1 VKLSD
6 TTSLNKY
13 ILRLVF
19 LICCNALL
27 VKAFPVNDSLKLR
40 NFNSLRGNQAK
51 MNWLL
56 NNELIDLNKFINSYP
71 AVYDSLSTSVLHSN
85 NELLKYQLKLLDGS
99 LHYQKNHYQKAV
111 PIFLNILN
119 EKKFINQDD
128 SVKVIIYLKNCFGSL
143 LNYTKV
149 FEMHQ
154 ILTNMVKRNPV
165 IKMHDLGLPLS
176 SVYINMG
183 LIDEGV
189 KYLKLE
195 YQNNPKKN
203 KDINTEVNFYNN
215 LGIVWK
221 KANNPDSAIFYY
233 EKAIERLNE
242 ILEKEPQNGFNIFFK
257 GLLDGN
263 IGQALMLKK
272 QFLEAIPLL
281 KNDVRSSL
289 KFGNI
294 LNAAISYNELAHCYF
309 EIDQYTL
316 SENYLDS
323 ALVILKD
330 IDAPKEYLRSLK
342 LRGELYQRMNK
353 FKEAVMIYQEYNALK
368 DSIDAN
374 DKELLI
380 LNQQISFQTH
390 ELQEK
395 INAQE
400 KQMNAKLLIEEKRNT
415 QRILMFVLILMMLA
429 ILIFGYFSF
438 LKSKNREKQ
447 LSDKNEEI
455 TVKSQ
460 MLSAALKEKELLM
473 KEVHHRVKNNMQ
485 IIISLLKLQSEKI
498 NDKQVEVYFSEAR
511 NRIQSMALIHEFL
524 YKKERMDY
532 MQMDEYIKQLILEI
546 QISYTQPNHIIEM
559 DVDLD
564 AIQLDFDTSIP
575 LGLIINE
582 LVTNAYKHAFPDG
595 VGHIWVSF
603 KKVEKNY
610 QLIVKDNGIGTPD
623 NYKEKMENSLG
634 MELIH
639 LLSQQINAQLSIIHD
654 KGLEVKITLSSND

>member
-1 VKLSD
+1 MHHKNTVVK
-6 TTSLNKY
+6 KY
-13 ILRLVF
+13 LLGLVF
-19 LICCNALL
+19 LLGFNTLS
-27 VKAFPVNDSLKLR
+27 VNAFPVKHSLDLR
-40 NFNSLRGNQAK
+40 KFNSLRGNQAK

-56 NNELIDLNKFINSYP
+56 NNELTDLNKFIVSYP
-71 AVYDSLSTSVLHSN
+71 AIYDSLSTSILHSS
-85 NELLKYQLKLLDGS
+85 NELLKYQLRLLEGS

-128 SVKVIIYLKNCFGSL
+128 SVKVVIYLKNCFGSL
-143 LNYTKV
+143 LNYPKV

-154 ILTNMVKRNPV
+154 ILTNMVKRNPN
-165 IKMHDLGLPLS
+165 INKQDLGLPLS
-176 SVYINMG
+176 TVYINVG
-183 LIDEGV
+183 LINEGV

-195 YQNNPKKN
+195 YQNNPNRN
-203 KDINTEVNFYNN
+203 KDKNTEVNFYNN
-215 LGIVWK
+215 LGIVWN
-221 KANNPDSAIFYY
+221 KANNPDSAIYYY
-233 EKAIERLNE
+233 EMASKRVDQFLKE
-242 ILEKEPQNGFNIFFK
+242 EPQNSFNIFFK

-263 IGQALMLKK
+263 IGQALMAKK
-272 QFLEAIPLL
+272 QFLKAIPLL
-281 KNDVRSSL
+281 KNDVSSSL
-289 KFGNI
+289 KFGNVI
-294 LNAAISYNELAHCYF
+294 NAAISYNELAHCYF
-309 EIDQYTL
+309 EIDQYNL

-323 ALVILKD
+323 AWVILKD
-330 IDAPKEYLRSLK
+330 IDITKEYLRCLK
-342 LRGELYQRMNK
+342 LRGDLYQRLNK
-353 FKEAVMIYQEYNALK
+353 FKESVIVYQEYNALK

-374 DKELLI
+374 DKEFLI
-380 LNQQISFQTH
+380 INQQISFQTH
-390 ELQEK
+390 ELHEK
-395 INAQE
+395 IKSQE
-400 KQMNAKLLIEEKRNT
+400 RQMNAKMLIEEKRNT

-438 LKSKNREKQ
+438 RKSKNREKQ
-447 LSDKNEEI
+447 LSDKNDEI
-455 TVKSQ
+455 TLKSQ

-582 LVTNAYKHAFPDG
+582 LVTNAYKHAFPTG

-603 KKVEKNY
+603 KKLKKNY

-654 KGLEVKITLSSND
+654 KGLEVKITMSSND

>member
-1 VKLSD
+1 MHHKNTVVK
-6 TTSLNKY
+6 KY
-13 ILRLVF
+13 LLGLVF
-19 LICCNALL
+19 LLGFNTLS
-27 VKAFPVNDSLKLR
+27 VNAFPVKHSLDLR
-40 NFNSLRGNQAK
+40 KFNSLRGNQAK

-56 NNELIDLNKFINSYP
+56 NNELTDLNKFIVSYP
-71 AVYDSLSTSVLHSN
+71 AIYDSLSTSILHSS
-85 NELLKYQLKLLDGS
+85 NELLKYQLRLLEGS

-128 SVKVIIYLKNCFGSL
+128 SVKVVIYLKNCFGSL
-143 LNYTKV
+143 LNYPKV

-154 ILTNMVKRNPV
+154 ILTNMVKRNPN
-165 IKMHDLGLPLS
+165 INKQDLGLPLS
-176 SVYINMG
+176 TVYINVG
-183 LIDEGV
+183 LINEGV

-195 YQNNPKKN
+195 YQNNPNRN
-203 KDINTEVNFYNN
+203 KDKNTEVNFYNN
-215 LGIVWK
+215 LGIVWN
-221 KANNPDSAIFYY
+221 KANNPDSAIYYY
-233 EKAIERLNE
+233 EMASKRVDQFLKE
-242 ILEKEPQNGFNIFFK
+242 EPQNSFNIFFK

-263 IGQALMLKK
+263 IGQALMAKK
-272 QFLEAIPLL
+272 QFLKAIPLL
-281 KNDVRSSL
+281 KNDVSSSL
-289 KFGNI
+289 KFGNVI
-294 LNAAISYNELAHCYF
+294 NAAISYNELARCYF
-309 EIDQYTL
+309 EVDQYTL
-316 SENYLDS
+316 AENYSDS

-342 LRGELYQRMNK
+342 LRGELYQRINK
-353 FKEAVMIYQEYNALK
+353 FKEAVIVYQKYNALK

-374 DKELLI
+374 DRELLI

-395 INAQE
+395 IESQE
-400 KQMNAKLLIEEKRNT
+400 RQMNAKMLIEEKRNT

-438 LKSKNREKQ
+438 RKSKNREKQ
-447 LSDKNEEI
+447 LSDKNDEI
-455 TVKSQ
+455 TLKSQ

-582 LVTNAYKHAFPDG
+582 LVTNAYKHAFPSG

-603 KKVEKNY
+603 KKLEKNY

-654 KGLEVKITLSSND
+654 KGLEVKITMSSND

>member
-1 VKLSD
+1 MKLSD

-13 ILRLVF
+13 IIRLVF

-56 NNELIDLNKFINSYP
+56 NNELIDLNKFITSYP

-203 KDINTEVNFYNN
+203 KDINTELNFYNN

-233 EKAIERLNE
+233 EKASERLNE
-242 ILEKEPQNGFNIFFK
+242 ILKKEPQNGFNIFFK
-257 GLLDGN
+257 GLIDGN

-289 KFGNI
+289 KFGI
-294 LNAAISYNELAHCYF
+294 YLMQPLA
-309 EIDQYTL
+309 T
-316 SENYLDS
+316 
-323 ALVILKD
+323 
-330 IDAPKEYLRSLK
+330 
-342 LRGELYQRMNK
+342 MN
-353 FKEAVMIYQEYNALK
+353 
-368 DSIDAN
+368 
-374 DKELLI
+374 
-380 LNQQISFQTH
+380 
-390 ELQEK
+390 
-395 INAQE
+395 
-400 KQMNAKLLIEEKRNT
+400 
-415 QRILMFVLILMMLA
+415 
-429 ILIFGYFSF
+429 
-438 LKSKNREKQ
+438 
-447 LSDKNEEI
+447 
-455 TVKSQ
+455 
-460 MLSAALKEKELLM
+460 
-473 KEVHHRVKNNMQ
+473 
-485 IIISLLKLQSEKI
+485 
-498 NDKQVEVYFSEAR
+498 
-511 NRIQSMALIHEFL
+511 
-524 YKKERMDY
+524 
-532 MQMDEYIKQLILEI
+532 
-546 QISYTQPNHIIEM
+546 
-559 DVDLD
+559 
-564 AIQLDFDTSIP
+564 
-575 LGLIINE
+575 
-582 LVTNAYKHAFPDG
+582 
-595 VGHIWVSF
+595 
-603 KKVEKNY
+603 
-610 QLIVKDNGIGTPD
+610 
-623 NYKEKMENSLG
+623 
-634 MELIH
+634 
-639 LLSQQINAQLSIIHD
+639 
-654 KGLEVKITLSSND
+654 

>member
-1 VKLSD
+1 VKHSN

-27 VKAFPVNDSLKLR
+27 VKAFPVNDSLKLH

-56 NNELIDLNKFINSYP
+56 NNELTDLNKFINSYP

-85 NELLKYQLKLLDGS
+85 NELLKYQLKFLDGS

-154 ILTNMVKRNPV
+154 ILTNMVKRNPI

-203 KDINTEVNFYNN
+203 KDINTELNFYNN

-242 ILEKEPQNGFNIFFK
+242 ILKKEPQNGFNIFFK

-316 SENYLDS
+316 AENYSDS

-342 LRGELYQRMNK
+342 LRGELYQRINK

-455 TVKSQ
+455 TIKSQ

-564 AIQLDFDTSIP
+564 TIQLDFDTSIP

>member
-1 VKLSD
+1 MKHSD

-27 VKAFPVNDSLKLR
+27 AKAFPVNDSLKLHK
-40 NFNSLRGNQAK
+40 FNSLRDNQAK

-56 NNELIDLNKFINSYP
+56 NNELIDLNKFTSSYP

-203 KDINTEVNFYNN
+203 KDINTELNFYNN

-242 ILEKEPQNGFNIFFK
+242 ILKKEPQSGFNIFFK

-316 SENYLDS
+316 AENYSDS

-342 LRGELYQRMNK
+342 LRGELYQRINK

-603 KKVEKNY
+603 KKLEKNY

>member
-1 VKLSD
+1 MKLSD

>member
-13 ILRLVF
+13 IIRLVF

-56 NNELIDLNKFINSYP
+56 NNELIDLNKFITSYP

-221 KANNPDSAIFYY
+221 KANNPDSAIYYY
-233 EKAIERLNE
+233 EKASERFNE
-242 ILEKEPQNGFNIFFK
+242 VLEKEPQSGFNIFFK

-316 SENYLDS
+316 AENYSDS

-330 IDAPKEYLRSLK
+330 IDAPKEYLISLK
-342 LRGELYQRMNK
+342 LRGELYQRINK

-374 DKELLI
+374 DKEL
-380 LNQQISFQTH
+380 
-390 ELQEK
+390 
-395 INAQE
+395 
-400 KQMNAKLLIEEKRNT
+400 
-415 QRILMFVLILMMLA
+415 
-429 ILIFGYFSF
+429 
-438 LKSKNREKQ
+438 
-447 LSDKNEEI
+447 
-455 TVKSQ
+455 
-460 MLSAALKEKELLM
+460 
-473 KEVHHRVKNNMQ
+473 
-485 IIISLLKLQSEKI
+485 
-498 NDKQVEVYFSEAR
+498 
-511 NRIQSMALIHEFL
+511 
-524 YKKERMDY
+524 
-532 MQMDEYIKQLILEI
+532 
-546 QISYTQPNHIIEM
+546 
-559 DVDLD
+559 
-564 AIQLDFDTSIP
+564 
-575 LGLIINE
+575 
-582 LVTNAYKHAFPDG
+582 
-595 VGHIWVSF
+595 
-603 KKVEKNY
+603 
-610 QLIVKDNGIGTPD
+610 
-623 NYKEKMENSLG
+623 
-634 MELIH
+634 
-639 LLSQQINAQLSIIHD
+639 
-654 KGLEVKITLSSND
+654 

>member
-1 VKLSD
+1 MKHSN

-56 NNELIDLNKFINSYP
+56 NNELTDLNKFINSYP

-85 NELLKYQLKLLDGS
+85 NELLKYQLKFLDGS

-154 ILTNMVKRNPV
+154 ILTNMVKRNPI

-203 KDINTEVNFYNN
+203 KDINTELNFYNN

-242 ILEKEPQNGFNIFFK
+242 ILKKEPQNGFNIFFK

-316 SENYLDS
+316 AENYSDS

-342 LRGELYQRMNK
+342 LRGELYQRINK

-455 TVKSQ
+455 TIKSQ

-564 AIQLDFDTSIP
+564 TIQLDFDTSIP

>member
-13 ILRLVF
+13 IIRLVF

-56 NNELIDLNKFINSYP
+56 NNELIDLNKFITSYP

-176 SVYINMG
+176 SVYINVG

-221 KANNPDSAIFYY
+221 KANNPDSAIYYY
-233 EKAIERLNE
+233 EKASERFNE
-242 ILEKEPQNGFNIFFK
+242 VLEKEPQSGFNIFFK

-272 QFLEAIPLL
+272 QYLEAIPLL

-316 SENYLDS
+316 AENYSDS

-330 IDAPKEYLRSLK
+330 IDAPKEYLISLK
-342 LRGELYQRMNK
+342 LRGELYQRINK

-582 LVTNAYKHAFPDG
+582 LVTNAYKHAFPSG

-603 KKVEKNY
+603 KKLKKNY

-654 KGLEVKITLSSND
+654 KGLEVKITMSSND